1 MYRDISEKILGRHES
16 TTSFHV
22 LQPQEGMRPQI
33 LQKVNQNLIFV
44 IYVVSQL
51 LQLMIGFSLVQQI
64 DIITIA
70 TQRCIITII
79 LTLLYIQFFDNS
91 QFQFDQGYIKVF
103 GFMSAAQ
110 VLASLMGLLAMQT
123 FVFSE
128 VCTFHQLTAGYIL
141 VLQHF
146 LIQPTNNINLLLSL
160 IQTISTILFSGNILY
175 ILICL
180 LQPLSLAFI
189 QTLKYL
195 MTRQIQQF
203 SLQLYTNL
211 IGLPLYILLSLFS
224 GGVQNVFDMTYFI
237 EILIM
242 CILQMFAYLAIN
254 ELVNQQLSTMYIWAL
269 SGCVTI
275 LSLIVQLGYHQV
287 PLGFGSLSVI
297 LIVFTTI
304 GMHRQA

>member
-1 MYRDISEKILGRHES
+1 MYRDFSEKLLGRQES
-16 TTSFHV
+16 TLSFHA
-22 LQPQEGMRPQI
+22 QQTQEGLRPQI

-91 QFQFDQGYIKVF
+91 QFQFDQNYIKVF
-103 GFMSAAQ
+103 SVMSGAQ
-110 VLASLMGLLAMQT
+110 VLASLMGLLAMKT

-146 LIQPTNNINLLLSL
+146 LIQPGNNVNLLLSL
-160 IQTISTILFSGNILY
+160 IQTVSTILFSGNILY

-180 LQPLSLAFI
+180 LQPLSLALI

-195 MTRQIQQF
+195 MTKQIQQF
-203 SLQLYTNL
+203 SLLLYTNL
-211 IGLPLYILLSLFS
+211 IGLPIYILLSLFS

-242 CILQMFAYLAIN
+242 CILQMLAYLAIN
-254 ELVNQQLSTMYIWAL
+254 ELINQQLSTMYIWAL

-297 LIVFTTI
+297 LIVFTSI
-304 GMHRQA
+304 GMHRQT

>member
-1 MYRDISEKILGRHES
+1 MYRDISEKFLGGYQS
-16 TTSFHV
+16 TASFHNHDP
-22 LQPQEGMRPQI
+22 LEGMRPQI

-103 GFMSAAQ
+103 GLMSAAQ

-146 LIQPTNNINLLLSL
+146 LIQPTNNVNLLLSL

-195 MTRQIQQF
+195 MTKQIQQF

>member
-1 MYRDISEKILGRHES
+1 MYRDLSERILGRQES
-16 TTSFHV
+16 TLSFHAP
-22 LQPQEGMRPQI
+22 QTQEGMRPQI
-33 LQKVNQNLIFV
+33 LQRVNQNLIFV

-51 LQLMIGFSLVQQI
+51 LQLMIGYSLVQQI

-91 QFQFDQGYIKVF
+91 QFSFDQSYIKVF
-103 GFMSAAQ
+103 SVMSGAQ

-146 LIQPTNNINLLLSL
+146 LIQPGNNINLLLSL
-160 IQTISTILFSGNILY
+160 IQTISTILFSGNLLY
-175 ILICL
+175 IFVCL
-180 LQPLSLAFI
+180 LQPLSLALI

-195 MTRQIQQF
+195 MTKQMQQF
-203 SLQLYTNL
+203 SLLLYTNL
-211 IGLPLYILLSLFS
+211 IGLPIYILLSLFS
-224 GGVQNVFDMTYFI
+224 GGVQNVFDMTFFI
-237 EILIM
+237 EILVM
-242 CILQMFAYLAIN
+242 CILQMLAYLAMN
-254 ELVNQQLSTMYIWAL
+254 ELINQQLSSMYVWAL

-287 PLGFGSLSVI
+287 SLGFGSLSVI
-297 LIVFTTI
+297 LIVFTSI
-304 GMHRQA
+304 GMHRQT

>member
-1 MYRDISEKILGRHES
+1 MYRDFSDKLLGRQES
-16 TTSFHV
+16 TLSFHAP
-22 LQPQEGMRPQI
+22 LTQEGMRPQI

-44 IYVVSQL
+44 IYVVSQIF
-51 LQLMIGFSLVQQI
+51 QLMIGYSLVQQI

-91 QFQFDQGYIKVF
+91 QFSFDQSYIKVF
-103 GFMSAAQ
+103 SVMSGAQ
-110 VLASLMGLLAMQT
+110 VLASIMGLFAMKV

-128 VCTFHQLTAGYIL
+128 VCAFHQLTAGYVL

-146 LIQPTNNINLLLSL
+146 LIQPGNNINLLLSL

-180 LQPLSLAFI
+180 LQPLSLALI

-195 MTRQIQQF
+195 MTKQMQQF
-203 SLQLYTNL
+203 SLLLYTNL
-211 IGLPLYILLSLFS
+211 IGLPIYILLSLFS
-224 GGVQNVFDMTYFI
+224 GGVQNVFDMTFFI

-242 CILQMFAYLAIN
+242 CILQMLAYLGMN
-254 ELVNQQLSTMYIWAL
+254 ELINQQLSSMYVWAL

-297 LIVFTTI
+297 LIVFTSI
-304 GMHRQA
+304 GMHRQS